1 MKLNV
6 VLPINNLKVK
16 PNKAWITFLDDDFE
30 CKWHRID
37 LPNGEQMDFDCH
49 KTMDYCRIVYSD
61 RKFGI
66 ACTEQMLI
74 NNASRDNF

>member
-6 VLPINNLKVK
+6 VLPINDLKVK

-30 CKWHRID
+30 CKWNRVD
-37 LPNGEQMDFDCH
+37 LPNGEQMDFDYH

-66 ACTEQMLI
+66 ACTGQMLI